1 MTPKPLQLRLPFP
14 SHQSKLSGRKDKNDE
29 SSSQNNKLDPR
40 DRAFHD
46 WYRFVLSFPPHLV
59 RKYLQ
64 EFELDERHTVLD
76 PFCGT
81 GTTLVEAK
89 KNMIGAIGLEANPFP
104 HFAAS
109 VKTDWAIDANALRSR
124 SYEIANKA
132 RELLQSQGI
141 DDNQRYDGD
150 IDALPLKT
158 LSPDAA
164 KLLIKD
170 SISPL
175 PLHKVLVLL
184 ECLEEH
190 RTEPYYRHA
199 LLGLGSA
206 LLFSISN
213 LRFGPEVGIGKPKG
227 DIPVIPSWLHEVN
240 KIALDL
246 SAVAGKP
253 YPLTSVRLA
262 DAREIGDVVE
272 PNSIHAVITSP
283 PYPNEKDYTRTTR
296 LESVVLG
303 FITSMA
309 ELRRFKK
316 QLIRSNTRGVY
327 TTDTDDQWIA
337 HHSEIQ
343 RVAEAIE
350 KRRLELGKTSG
361 FEKLYEKVT
370 RLYFGGM
377 ARHLAELRPVL
388 RPGAQL
394 AYVVGDQA
402 SYLRVMIRTGQIL
415 ADIAQRLGYDLVRID
430 LFRTRFATATREE
443 LREEVVV
450 LRWPGQRG

>member
-1 MTPKPLQLRLPFP
+1 MTQKSLQLRLPYP
-14 SHQSKLSGRKDKNDE
+14 PRNSKLSKRTDKNDE
-29 SSSQNNKLDPR
+29 TIRQNNKLDPR

-59 RKYLQ
+59 RKYIQ
-64 EFELDERHTVLD
+64 EFELDKRHILLD

-89 KNMIGAIGLEANPFP
+89 LHMIGAIGLEANPFA

-109 VKTDWAIDANALRSR
+109 VKTDWEIESNTFRSR
-124 SYEIANKA
+124 SDEVAKQV
-132 RELLQSQGI
+132 REVLRLEGI
-141 DDNQRYDGD
+141 DDNQSHAEDTKG
-150 IDALPLKT
+150 PVLKK
-158 LSPDAA
+158 LNPDAA
-164 KLLIKD
+164 KLLIRD

-184 ECLEEH
+184 ECLGEH
-190 RTEPYYRHA
+190 RGEPCHRHA
-199 LLGLGSA
+199 LLGLANA

-213 LRFGPEVGIGKPKG
+213 LRFGPEVGIGKPK
-227 DIPVIPSWLHEVN
+227 DDVPIIPPWLHEVN
-240 KIALDL
+240 KMAADL
-246 SAVAGKP
+246 SYVAGRP
-253 YPLTSVRLA
+253 YPETLVHLA
-262 DAREIGDVVE
+262 DAREICDVVK
-272 PNSIHAVITSP
+272 PNSIDAVITSP

-303 FITSMA
+303 FITNKE
-309 ELRRFKK
+309 ELRSLKR

-327 TTDTDDQWIA
+327 STDNDDQWIA
-337 HHSEIQ
+337 DHKDIQ
-343 RVAEAIE
+343 KIADAIE

-377 ARHLAELRPVL
+377 ARHLSELRPLL
-388 RPGAQL
+388 RPGARL

-402 SYLRVMIRTGQIL
+402 SYLRIMIRTGQLL
-415 ADIAQRLGYDLVRID
+415 ADIAQRLGYELVRID

-450 LRWPGQRG
+450 LRWPGQKV